1 MPRGLKTGIAQD
13 MGGGTAGI
21 DGDGALFEQCFQPF
35 DVIAVL
41 MRDQDRVD
49 VLISERE
56 SATEQLLG
64 AETCID
70 EESGFKRL
78 GERGIATAAAAEDCE
93 LHAEMMREKRGIGQ
107 EGDLDFEWEMGDGR
121 WEMEK
126 RRRLVAVLDTS
137 AKRGGP

>member
-21 DGDGALFEQCFQPF
+21 DGDGALFEQCFEPF

-64 AETCID
+64 AKTCID
-70 EESGFKRL
+70 EESGF
-78 GERGIATAAAAEDCE
+78 
-93 LHAEMMREKRGIGQ
+93 
-107 EGDLDFEWEMGDGR
+107 
-121 WEMEK
+121 
-126 RRRLVAVLDTS
+126 
-137 AKRGGP
+137 